1 VNESTITGKASVL
14 PLSAVKVIVAA
25 AVFPVNATV
34 GDVESSSEP
43 VIEPVT
49 SIIPTARL
57 RVAPPKAEMSTA
69 ARVKFAVHDLMF
81 PPRAFANVMLPFTPL
96 IPAIVIL
103 P

>member
-1 VNESTITGKASVL
+1 VL
-14 PLSAVKVIVAA
+14 PESAVKVILAA
-25 AVFPVNATV
+25 AVFPENATV
-34 GDVESSSEP
+34 GDVALSNVP

-49 SIIPTARL
+49 SIRPTARL
-57 RVAPPKAEMSTA
+57 RVAPPKAEMSTL

-96 IPAIVIL
+96 SPAIVIL